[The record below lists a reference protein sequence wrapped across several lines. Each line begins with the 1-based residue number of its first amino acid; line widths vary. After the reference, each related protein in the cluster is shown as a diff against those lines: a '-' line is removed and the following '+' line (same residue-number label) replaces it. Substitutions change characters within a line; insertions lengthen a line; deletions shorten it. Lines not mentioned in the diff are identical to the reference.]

1 MGRFVYEDAVRAE
14 FEDRLL
20 LHLQIVIGTKLRR
33 SEPFF
38 FSWKEDVSVGSGRT
52 TVWIHPCAALVFTF
66 HGSRTPAV
74 SREWLDELMRS
85 ANSLGGLQIVPEP
98 APGAASDGA
107 TPES

>member
-20 LHLQIVIGTKLRR
+20 LHVQIVIGTKLRR

-52 TVWIHPCAALVFTF
+52 TVWIHPRAALVFTF